1 MPSPFDLLHSL
12 CTTYNGYILKMC
24 TSTFIFICETK
35 LYSEL
40 YEQAFY
46 LHIFSSR
53 TFERCVGWGTFFFFM
68 VQHCPMLHLL
78 ISPIAN
84 LSEFPQTPT
93 LWPKIAPTDS
103 LNTLQGVRYGP
114 YYEMSSKPTWGLK
127 HSRWVAL
134 GCFTVRRIVGT
145 KAFKDVQGVQDF
157 GHKNH
162 HMEFLPLVSSIP
174 QSSVVLKTCFH
185 CSAPG
190 WEAARGMSMCGLSVS
205 LCMLSCSAMSDS
217 LRPQGL

>member
-1 MPSPFDLLHSL
+1 
-12 CTTYNGYILKMC
+12 MC
-24 TSTFIFICETK
+24 TSTLIFICETK

-46 LHIFSSR
+46 LHIFPAGHLKDVWDGELFS
-53 TFERCVGWGTFFFFM
+53 FFM
-68 VQHCPMLHLL
+68 VQHCPMPHLL

-93 LWPKIAPTDS
+93 LWPKNAPTDS
-103 LNTLQGVRYGP
+103 LNTLQGMRYGP

-145 KAFKDVQGVQDF
+145 KALKDVQGVQDF

-162 HMEFLPLVSSIP
+162 HLEFLPPVSSIP

-185 CSAPG
+185 CSAPE
-190 WEAARGMSMCGLSVS
+190 WEAARGMSTCGLSMS
-205 LCMLSCSAMSDS
+205 ECMLSCLAMSDS